1 MDPVKREYRAPHRAR
16 QAQATRDGIAAA
28 ARKLFAMQGY
38 GSTTIE
44 AIAREAGVA
53 VQTIYSTFGS
63 KRAILLSL
71 LDAMETEGGVTQL
84 QIDLTAAA
92 GNPVL
97 QLQHWVAF
105 SRRFFERGMDLL
117 TMAGAAAS
125 TEPDVAAHV
134 REGENRRREGA
145 RALVGSWAIAG
156 VLREGLQEG
165 KAIDILWALLSPEM
179 YRLLVGE
186 SGWSG
191 EDYESWLLAEL
202 AGQLL

>member
-16 QAQATRDGIAAA
+16 QAQATRDSIAAA
-28 ARKLFAMQGY
+28 ARKLFATQGY
-38 GSTTIE
+38 APTTIE

-92 GNPVL
+92 SHPVL
-97 QLQHWVAF
+97 QLRHWVAF

-117 TMAGAAAS
+117 TMARAAAS

-134 REGENRRREGA
+134 REGEKRRREGA
-145 RALVGSWAIAG
+145 RALIRSWAIAG

-179 YRLLVGE
+179 YHLLVGE
-186 SGWSG
+186 SGWSS
-191 EDYESWLLAEL
+191 EDYESWLVAEL